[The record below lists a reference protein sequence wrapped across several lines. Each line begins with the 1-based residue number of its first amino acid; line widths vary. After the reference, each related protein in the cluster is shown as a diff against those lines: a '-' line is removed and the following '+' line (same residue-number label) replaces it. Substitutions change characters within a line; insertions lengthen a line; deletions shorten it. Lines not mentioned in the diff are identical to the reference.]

1 MGWEIAPHSSISSTS
16 YKCTTIQSWYIFTHG
31 SLSPHLLLLTHRPL
45 QSTHLAATS
54 QKKRKK
60 NQLTKTL
67 QKLLL
72 LLLLLLLQFPKL
84 IPKSIPAQV
93 SSPVPSQNQTPL
105 VEGGGGGGGRRAF
118 LHYFPS
124 NLSLHYHNPS
134 HVSHFVQEDVS
145 WLSGDVGYITLLP
158 CPLHNFICPKE
169 DFMLSMMFL
178 STL

>member
-1 MGWEIAPHSSISSTS
+1 MGWEIVPHSSISSTS

-54 QKKRKK
+54 QKKREKKPKKKK

-72 LLLLLLLQFPKL
+72 LLLLLQFPKP

-93 SSPVPSQNQTPL
+93 SSPAPSQNQTPL
-105 VEGGGGGGGRRAF
+105 GGGGGGGGRRRAF

-124 NLSLHYHNPS
+124 NLSLHYYSPS
-134 HVSHFVQEDVS
+134 HVSHVVQEDVS
-145 WLSGDVGYITLLP
+145 A
-158 CPLHNFICPKE
+158 
-169 DFMLSMMFL
+169 
-178 STL
+178 